1 MQPFLDR
8 YYSVADWRL
17 AAVFSIRA
25 EHASGYVER
34 IVNDK
39 RALMKSRPRTGR
51 RRLNG
56 AFFKV
61 QSPDSLV
68 LLDTLQHAT

>member
-1 MQPFLDR
+1 MSVEFLGPTMQPFLDR

-39 RALMKSRPRTGR
+39 RALMKSRPLAQG
-51 RRLNG
+51 G
-56 AFFKV
+56 G
-61 QSPDSLV
+61 D
-68 LLDTLQHAT
+68 